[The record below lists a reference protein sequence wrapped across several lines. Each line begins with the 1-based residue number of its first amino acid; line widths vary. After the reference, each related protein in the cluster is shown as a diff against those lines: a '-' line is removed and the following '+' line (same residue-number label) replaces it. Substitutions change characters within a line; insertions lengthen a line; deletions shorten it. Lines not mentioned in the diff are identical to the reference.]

1 MYFNNAPPQPEN
13 ELNPPLDMSN
23 LMFPPQQINEVI
35 QGEHFQKMMPM
46 NLDENMRSM
55 MVQNLFTMAD
65 KNRDG
70 HLDPSEFT
78 QLSKMGSKAM
88 KKKKTSEEL

>member
-1 MYFNNAPPQPEN
+1 
-13 ELNPPLDMSN
+13 
-23 LMFPPQQINEVI
+23 
-35 QGEHFQKMMPM
+35 MMPM
-46 NLDENMRSM
+46 KLDENMRSM
-55 MVQNLFTMAD
+55 MVQTLFTMAD

>member
-1 MYFNNAPPQPEN
+1 
-13 ELNPPLDMSN
+13 MSN

-46 NLDENMRSM
+46 KLDENMRSM
-55 MVQNLFTMAD
+55 MVQTLFTMAD